1 MRSEKAFAVTNT
13 GDIKMSGK
21 FLARASALSLAV
33 FLAACGGDENSTPI
47 VNVNPGAGETDA
59 GAGSTET
66 DGGTDQQ
73 EVILA
78 LGTGSDDNFQAGA
91 ITLTAS
97 ELSSGG
103 TTRLEFSVV
112 DSNSGNTL
120 YTGDETT
127 VTLSSQCDAAT
138 LDSPLTTT
146 SGKISTSYTAGC
158 SGNDVITA
166 QLDNGASATAIL
178 SVASQEVGA
187 LEFVSVTPPA
197 IATLGSADA
206 SRASVSTAVF
216 KLVDKNGSP
225 VVDQELAFELSS
237 NVGGASLTDSTA
249 TTSND
254 GLAQTRVNAGTVA
267 SIVSVTATYELDSGE
282 IIQTTSDPISI
293 SAAIPDTDS
302 FSISVEANF
311 LPNARFYDGEA
322 VGITIRAADR
332 NNNKINDT
340 IVNFVT
346 SGGAIANECELT
358 EGVCSLDWVSQD
370 PRPAD
375 TGVIAILARSVGEE
389 SFRDLDSDGIYTAG
403 VDLFIP
409 DEHDSSEAFL
419 DRNDNGIRDGD
430 EEYFDYNQDRSFD
443 SANGIYDGTACSNES
458 EDAGQCTKNVREI
471 FELAHIYMASD
482 KISITPVGTEPF
494 SPGSICFSISGD
506 FSYEDP
512 DTGTEKV
519 QGPPPGNTTVSFE
532 TTNGSI
538 VGDSS
543 FDTTTSYRTTPV
555 SQCVVVEGD
564 DTASSGTLSVSVT
577 PPEPY
582 SGPDF
587 VETFTITD

>member
-1 MRSEKAFAVTNT
+1 
-13 GDIKMSGK
+13 MSGK
-21 FLARASALSLAV
+21 ILARASAISLALI
-33 FLAACGGDENSTPI
+33 LAACGGDDDSASLGG
-47 VNVNPGAGETDA
+47 V
-59 GAGSTET
+59 T
-66 DGGTDQQ
+66 DGGSGGGGTGGGTTDDGGQTQQ
-73 EVILA
+73 EPVLQ
-78 LGTGSDDNFQAGA
+78 LGTGSGDSFQDGA
-91 ITLTAS
+91 ISLTAT

-206 SRASVSTAVF
+206 SRASVSTVVF
-216 KLVDKNGSP
+216 KLVDKNGNP

-237 NVGGASLTDSTA
+237 NVGGASLTDSSA

-267 SIVSVTATYELDSGE
+267 SVVSVTATYEPDSGE
-282 IIQTTSDPISI
+282 VIQTTSDPISI

-322 VGITIRAADR
+322 VGVTIRAADR

-346 SGGAIANECELT
+346 SGGAIANECELS

-403 VDLFIP
+403 EDLFIA

-419 DRNDNGIRDGD
+419 DRNDNGIRDDD
-430 EEYFDYNQDRSFD
+430 EEYFDYNQDKSFNNAD
-443 SANGIYDGTACSNES
+443 GIYDGTACSNES
-458 EDAGQCTKNVREI
+458 EDAGQCTKNVREV

-482 KISITPVGTEPF
+482 RISITPVGTEPF

-512 DTGTEKV
+512 TTGATTIV

-587 VETFTITD
+587 VETFIITD